1 MASQPTASATEAHW
15 RKMLIEGHRPLRSK
29 RRLFRYLPGPPR
41 CKVCNNPFGG
51 PGGRLLGLLGYTP
64 SRKNPNICVTCCEGL
79 PPGGVEIEIAVLFAD
94 LRGSTTVGERLGA
107 GAYAAWLN
115 QFYRAATEVLLGHD
129 AIIDK
134 LIGDEVMALFIPGVC
149 GPDYRRLAA
158 EAAIALRETIAG
170 GRSGAAMPMGIAV
183 YSGVAFVGNLGDSV
197 LDFTAVGD
205 TINTAARLASS
216 AAAGEVLFGEAVH
229 ATVAERYPDL
239 EKHALT
245 LRGKEAPCAIR
256 VLRP

>member
-1 MASQPTASATEAHW
+1 MASQPSASATEAHW
-15 RKMLIEGHRPLRSK
+15 RKMLVEGHRPLRSK
-29 RRLFRYLPGPPR
+29 RHVLRYLPGPPR

-51 PGGRLLGLLGYTP
+51 VGGAVLGLLGYRP
-64 SRKNPNICVTCCEGL
+64 SRKNPNVCSTCCEGL
-79 PPGGVEIEIAVLFAD
+79 PAGGVEVEIAVLFAD

-107 GAYAAWLN
+107 AAYAAWLN
-115 QFYRAATEVLLGHD
+115 QFYRMATDVLLSHD

-134 LIGDEVMALFIPGVC
+134 LIGDEVMGLFIPGIC
-149 GPDYRRLAA
+149 GPEFRRFAA
-158 EAAIALRETIAG
+158 EAAIALRESVAVARLATV
-170 GRSGAAMPMGIAV
+170 MPMGIGV
-183 YSGVAFVGNLGDSV
+183 YSGVAFVGNIGGDV

-229 ATVAERYPDL
+229 AAIAERYPDL
-239 EKHALT
+239 EQRAIA
-245 LRGKEAPCAIR
+245 LRGREASCAIR